1 MHRPHLSRGAI
12 TAGVVGIVILAVV
25 AYMMRPSVLD
35 VDTAIARRAP
45 MRTSVD
51 EDGRTRVRDRFVI
64 TAPVTGRLRR
74 LTLLEGMVIQSG
86 DVIAWIAPLPL
97 DAAARRQAEA
107 RLVSAR
113 ALASEAVV
121 RVRQARE
128 AAEQTRRAL
137 QRREALLAA
146 GAISP
151 ESREQAVLDSRS
163 RDDELAAAES
173 RARAT
178 AAEVEVARAALLG
191 LGSAPSTAI
200 AVRSPARGRVLRLPD
215 ASERVI
221 AAGAPI
227 VELGDASALEVVADV
242 LSTDAVRVCPGQE
255 VEIVEWGGERP
266 LRGRVRSV
274 EPAAFT
280 RVSALGVDEQ
290 RVNVVIDL
298 MEPAASVGDGY
309 RVEVRIV
316 VWEAPDVL
324 TVPAGALFQSGT
336 DTWSVYT
343 VASGRARQQTVDV
356 GHRTSGAVEILR
368 GLGADDQVVLFPSDQ
383 VRDGARVRSRSD

>member
-1 MHRPHLSRGAI
+1 
-12 TAGVVGIVILAVV
+12 
-25 AYMMRPSVLD
+25 MM
-35 VDTAIARRAP
+35 
-45 MRTSVD
+45 
-51 EDGRTRVRDRFVI
+51 
-64 TAPVTGRLRR
+64 
-74 LTLLEGMVIQSG
+74 IQSG
-86 DVIAWIAPLPL
+86 DAIAWIAPLPL

-107 RLVSAR
+107 RLVFAA

-121 RVRQARE
+121 RVRQAQE
-128 AAEQTRRAL
+128 AAEQTRRTL
-137 QRREALLAA
+137 KRREALLAA

-163 RDDELAAAES
+163 RDDESAAAES

-191 LGSAPSTAI
+191 HGPAPATAI

-255 VEIVEWGGERP
+255 VEIAEWGGERP

-298 MEPAASVGDGY
+298 MEPAEPIGDGY
-309 RVEVRIV
+309 RVEVRII
-316 VWEAPDVL
+316 VWEAPNVL

-336 DTWSVYT
+336 ETWSVF
-343 VASGRARQQTVDV
+343 VVEGGRARQQTVEI
-356 GHRTSGAVEILR
+356 GHRTSGAVEVLR
-368 GLGADDQVVLFPSDQ
+368 GLSVDDRVVLFPSDQ
-383 VRDGARVRSRSD
+383 VREGTRVRSRSD